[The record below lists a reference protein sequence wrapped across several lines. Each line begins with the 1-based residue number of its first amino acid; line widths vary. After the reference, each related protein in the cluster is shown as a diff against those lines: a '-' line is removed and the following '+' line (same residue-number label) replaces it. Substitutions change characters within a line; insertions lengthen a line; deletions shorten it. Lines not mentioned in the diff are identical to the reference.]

1 MSSNPWS
8 TPDTDS
14 AATDPWAP
22 LNGDGSTSSQQP
34 TLDETLPSDEASGSP
49 FSAASHDAASKT
61 ASSIDPQ
68 VVQATLKAV
77 THNSLLPITA
87 GLSLLYLAFM
97 FTHVLLLRMPNA
109 AWISLLAAGS
119 SVGALLLRI
128 FLPQVDPYRGPVYVL
143 GGLTAGG
150 VLANLL
156 WLQTLTY
163 EVEVIQ
169 MILLLVGSGF
179 VFLSPKWYFGIMS
192 TSILGWLAVSLL
204 AHSPGAVVLPAI
216 GVFAAAA
223 LGTVMHVVRRRTN
236 IRAVRRRHELQT
248 ALQATEQARQSL
260 AQRTEQVRALSS
272 SLTMAEEK
280 ERRRIARVLHDDLQQ
295 VLYATEMNLQQ
306 LFVRASLDG
315 DANTIATEAKDMLD
329 QAIATTR
336 SLSANLS
343 PPVLKEESLD
353 KALDWLAER
362 MKKDYNLTVHVRT
375 AGSLTVSER
384 DIRVLLFNLVRELL
398 FNVVK
403 HAGVDEA
410 AVEATTTAG
419 FISLSVEDDGKGFD
433 PQDQNLETSGMGL
446 GLGSVR
452 KRLDALGGDLEIQAA
467 PGEGTRVTL
476 HAPLDSSS
484 KLVEVETISPEPFA

>member
-1 MSSNPWS
+1 
-8 TPDTDS
+8 
-14 AATDPWAP
+14 
-22 LNGDGSTSSQQP
+22 
-34 TLDETLPSDEASGSP
+34 
-49 FSAASHDAASKT
+49 
-61 ASSIDPQ
+61 
-68 VVQATLKAV
+68 
-77 THNSLLPITA
+77 
-87 GLSLLYLAFM
+87 
-97 FTHVLLLRMPNA
+97 
-109 AWISLLAAGS
+109 
-119 SVGALLLRI
+119 
-128 FLPQVDPYRGPVYVL
+128 
-143 GGLTAGG
+143 
-150 VLANLL
+150 
-156 WLQTLTY
+156 
-163 EVEVIQ
+163 
-169 MILLLVGSGF
+169 

-306 LFVRASLDG
+306 LFVRANLDG

-362 MKKDYNLTVHVRT
+362 MEKDYNLTVHVRT

-419 FISLSVEDDGKGFD
+419 FISLSVEDEGKGFD

>member
-1 MSSNPWS
+1 MSSEPWPASDPDEGATNPWGS
-8 TPDTDS
+8 P
-14 AATDPWAP
+14 
-22 LNGDGSTSSQQP
+22 NGDARHSGDGPVLDDALPSGEASTSPLS
-34 TLDETLPSDEASGSP
+34 AR
-49 FSAASHDAASKT
+49 AASAD
-61 ASSIDPQ
+61 ASSSVDPDI
-68 VVQATLKAV
+68 VRATLKAV

-119 SVGALLLRI
+119 SVGALLLRM

-169 MILLLVGSGF
+169 MILLLVASGF

-192 TSILGWLAVSLL
+192 TSILAWLAVSLL

-236 IRAVRRRHELQT
+236 IRAVRRRYELQS
-248 ALQATEQARQSL
+248 ALQATEEARQSL

-306 LFVRASLDG
+306 LFVRAHLDE
-315 DANTIATEAKDMLD
+315 DADTIATEAKDMLD

-353 KALDWLAER
+353 QALNWLAER
-362 MKKDYNLTVHVRT
+362 MKKDYDLSVRVRT
-375 AGSLTVSER
+375 AGLLTVPER

-403 HAGVDEA
+403 HADVGEA
-410 AVEATTTAG
+410 TVEATTTAG
-419 FISLSVEDDGKGFD
+419 FISLAVEDEGKGFD
-433 PQDQNLETSGMGL
+433 PEAQDLETSGMGM

-452 KRLDALGGDLEIQAA
+452 KRLDALGGDLEIQSA

-476 HAPLDSSS
+476 HAPLDSNSQ
-484 KLVEVETISPEPFA
+484 LVEIETIAPEPLV

>member
-1 MSSNPWS
+1 
-8 TPDTDS
+8 
-14 AATDPWAP
+14 
-22 LNGDGSTSSQQP
+22 
-34 TLDETLPSDEASGSP
+34 
-49 FSAASHDAASKT
+49 
-61 ASSIDPQ
+61 
-68 VVQATLKAV
+68 
-77 THNSLLPITA
+77 
-87 GLSLLYLAFM
+87 
-97 FTHVLLLRMPNA
+97 
-109 AWISLLAAGS
+109 
-119 SVGALLLRI
+119 
-128 FLPQVDPYRGPVYVL
+128 
-143 GGLTAGG
+143 
-150 VLANLL
+150 
-156 WLQTLTY
+156 
-163 EVEVIQ
+163 
-169 MILLLVGSGF
+169 
-179 VFLSPKWYFGIMS
+179 
-192 TSILGWLAVSLL
+192 
-204 AHSPGAVVLPAI
+204 
-216 GVFAAAA
+216 
-223 LGTVMHVVRRRTN
+223 
-236 IRAVRRRHELQT
+236 
-248 ALQATEQARQSL
+248 
-260 AQRTEQVRALSS
+260 
-272 SLTMAEEK
+272 MAEEK

-306 LFVRASLDG
+306 LFVRANLDG

-362 MKKDYNLTVHVRT
+362 MEKDYNLTVHVRT

-419 FISLSVEDDGKGFD
+419 FISLSVEDEGKGFD